1 MSKVTVKKVISQF
14 TPEQLR
20 GLILDIYS
28 KYKEPKEYLDFFAEP
43 DIEGALDRYR
53 KLAAKEIFR
62 IHHHLPAPRVTTIK
76 GIIKSFAMLEPG
88 YEAEATLRLDI
99 LHDLLLLGAQN
110 LKVLRESQFN
120 SICNYMNETCRFLDK
135 NGLLESNI
143 GNIKDQISMTKAKE
157 RWYNYFYNILS
168 DTISEWE

>member
-1 MSKVTVKKVISQF
+1 MSKITVKKAISQF

-43 DIEGALDRYR
+43 NIEEALDRYR

-62 IHHHLPAPRVTTIK
+62 IHHHLPAPRVTVLK
-76 GIIKSFAMLEPG
+76 GIIKSFSMLEPG
-88 YEAEATLRLDI
+88 FEAETTLRLDV
-99 LHDLLLLGAQN
+99 LHDLLVLGANN
-110 LKVLRESQFN
+110 LKTFRESQFN
-120 SICNYMNETCRFLDK
+120 SICTFMDETCRFLDK
-135 NGLLESNI
+135 NGILEVHIGWIKKHISNTES
-143 GNIKDQISMTKAKE
+143 KQ

-168 DTISEWE
+168 DTISKWE